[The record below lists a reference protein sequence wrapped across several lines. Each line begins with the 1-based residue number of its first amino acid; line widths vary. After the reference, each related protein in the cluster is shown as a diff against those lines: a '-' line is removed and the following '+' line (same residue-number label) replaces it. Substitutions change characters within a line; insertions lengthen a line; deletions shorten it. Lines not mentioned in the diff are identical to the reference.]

1 MDVKNVIQ
9 YLKNSNKYIEESLM
23 EGFINERTIKYLP
36 LFVLERLAI
45 SKEAQE
51 IIINLSEN
59 NLKIISNIISY
70 ASKKNQ
76 DWIPLCSNF
85 YQFLKNEKYHN
96 LINELNSIILEETLI
111 ENLLFICSNSG
122 NYFDINSI
130 NELRD
135 LDFIR
140 LNRNNKNSNTNDPNA
155 ILLNK
160 YGISY
165 NNAYNLYK
173 RYGKDVLK
181 LSDSKEKEFLLDIK
195 NIIEGKGTKKN
206 VYSDKSFIVNIDS
219 ILRNYFTKIYN
230 DKFYSID
237 EKNRIG
243 TINNIPIYDAGTEFN
258 MSIYSFGLAT
268 NYPIPQN
275 YKTEWNRPNIT
286 IDYMCN
292 SIISSSNI
300 KTSIKHCVYGF
311 SHFGKNELAL
321 LGAIDLGTG
330 EIKDKLN
337 ITNPFHQNKL
347 YADVEF
353 RIPEELINN
362 TRLLNNEVYRSRR
375 RVIGNKLERINPDYI
390 VYFKKTDFFEEDSIW
405 KESINAAKDFS
416 IPIVIVDCEKCLISN
431 IEKIENNLN
440 LFENRTDNAQIVSNI
455 IEMIYTLS
463 VGYERIAPALL
474 NKHFNKDKIISYLG
488 RIIQHID
495 EISINTPKVAIDCI
509 DIIINA
515 INDEYEKNIKSP
527 YWVEYVKR
535 LGGKVEKPTDVI
547 ELFERKKSELEKK
560 SNYVDVRQ
568 QKLN

>member
-9 YLKNSNKYIEESLM
+9 YLKTSNKYIEESLI

-140 LNRNNKNSNTNDPNA
+140 LNRNNKNSNTNDPNV

-165 NNAYNLYK
+165 NRAYSLYK

-431 IEKIENNLN
+431 IEKIENNLKI
-440 LFENRTDNAQIVSNI
+440 FENRTDNAQIVSTI

-463 VGYERIAPALL
+463 VGYEKITPELL
-474 NKHFNKDKIISYLG
+474 NKYFGREKIVSYIG
-488 RIIQHID
+488 RIMHHID